1 MYIKVN
7 HNMMNGGRAGAMH
20 LPPMQ
25 VPLILQWVYVEEPTK
40 MYGKIP
46 LTISS

>member
-7 HNMMNGGRAGAMH
+7 QMKVYHNMMNGGRAGAMH

-25 VPLILQWVYVEEPTK
+25 VPLILQ
-40 MYGKIP
+40 
-46 LTISS
+46 